1 MYLLDSDLRGPLAD
15 YTFHYRR
22 QPAGNNPPSS
32 DESDRAEQ
40 SNWAARALGAMAP
53 RIFGKVRMEEAAR

>member
-22 QPAGNNPPSS
+22 QRPGSNPPSS
-32 DESDRAEQ
+32 DESDRAKQ
-40 SNWAARALGAMAP
+40 SNRAARALGAMALH
-53 RIFGKVRMEEAAR
+53 IFGKVRMEGAAR